1 MIPKTPITKTGS
13 PPNPPHLPDI
23 LVDLQIPPPMSSI
36 HTLIEKLSHSFI
48 TKIKVMN
55 WKMIPPIIKVKYRVW
70 LGLIKSI
77 EENIF
82 HKYTE
87 VGDIEYYIGDENLL
101 VNIRRDKL
109 KIQHHKE
116 SSESA
121 YLSVVD
127 KDYDTL
133 SKISYSTE
141 DFDNNIPDLY

>member
-1 MIPKTPITKTGS
+1 
-13 PPNPPHLPDI
+13 
-23 LVDLQIPPPMSSI
+23 
-36 HTLIEKLSHSFI
+36 
-48 TKIKVMN
+48 MN

-109 KIQHHKE
+109 KIQHHKK